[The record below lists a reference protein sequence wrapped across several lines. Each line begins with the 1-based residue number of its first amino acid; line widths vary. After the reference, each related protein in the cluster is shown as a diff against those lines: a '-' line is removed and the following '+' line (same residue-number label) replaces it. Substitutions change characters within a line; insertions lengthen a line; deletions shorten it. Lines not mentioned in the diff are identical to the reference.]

1 MITGSNGLVN
11 AEAQRNT
18 LPVEGPDGARQGQVL
33 ATWLTVGT
41 QPGRLAWLTVGTQ
54 PGRLAGRPNLGR
66 MPGSKRVM
74 AQIWRPERVRTISPI
89 V

>member
-41 QPGRLAWLTVGTQ
+41 QPGRLA
-54 PGRLAGRPNLGR
+54 GRPNLGR

-74 AQIWRPERVRTISPI
+74 AQIWRPEKVRTISPI